1 MGIMMSEW
9 VIDTSQ
15 YEEALGS
22 ANQVQTLVA
31 LSADLVTMF
40 GIKPVARLIRC
51 RDCKRGSDIGT
62 GDLVHCKLLDRMM
75 LRGDYCS
82 MGARES

>member
-1 MGIMMSEW
+1 MADQREFIVRCDHIANNIWDVSHRW
-9 VIDTSQ
+9 VDSG
-15 YEEALGS
+15 ECDE
-22 ANQVQTLVA
+22 VV
-31 LSADLVTMF
+31 
-40 GIKPVARLIRC
+40 RC

-82 MGARES
+82 MGARKS

>member
-1 MGIMMSEW
+1 MAKDRREFIGTYECMGGTTYAADYRWAILGEA
-9 VIDTSQ
+9 
-15 YEEALGS
+15 EE
-22 ANQVQTLVA
+22 VV
-31 LSADLVTMF
+31 
-40 GIKPVARLIRC
+40 RC

-75 LRGDYCS
+75 LRDDYCS